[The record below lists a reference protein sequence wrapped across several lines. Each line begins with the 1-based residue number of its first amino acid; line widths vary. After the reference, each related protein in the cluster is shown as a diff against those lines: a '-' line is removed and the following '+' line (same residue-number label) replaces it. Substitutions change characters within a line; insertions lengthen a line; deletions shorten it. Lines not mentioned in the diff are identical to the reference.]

1 MWNPKIKKKEFIDTD
16 RFVVARGVCWG
27 VRKIGKG
34 GSKVKN
40 LKKKLF
46 DNMQQKLIRATLRKA
61 VTKGHLHNMIKDFS
75 KKPKAHVILIGEI
88 LNNFPLRLG
97 ETQGCPL
104 YLFYL
109 TLCCRF

>member
-1 MWNPKIKKKEFIDTD
+1 MKFLDTD
-16 RFVVARGVCWG
+16 LWLPEECGGGVG
-27 VRKIGKG
+27 KIGKG

-40 LKKKLF
+40 FKKLF
-46 DNMQQKLIRATLRKA
+46 DNMQQKLLRAPLRKA
-61 VTKGHLHNMIKDFS
+61 VTKEHLRNMIKGFS
-75 KKPKAHVILIGEI
+75 KKSEANVILIGEI